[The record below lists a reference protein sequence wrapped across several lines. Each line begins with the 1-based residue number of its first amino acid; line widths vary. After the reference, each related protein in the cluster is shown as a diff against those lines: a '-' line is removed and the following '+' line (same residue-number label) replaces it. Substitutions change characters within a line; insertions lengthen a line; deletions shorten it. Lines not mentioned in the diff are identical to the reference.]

1 MTTTIINDN
10 EQDSIISKS
19 GELLKKVDELSQELK
34 IDGKDLERFKEKISN
49 SLSNSQDADEMKD
62 MAKTTGKLALNGASA
77 LFAMDPTMM
86 ALSLILNFILENAV
100 SNLLDGNSDKE
111 KKEKEDLE
119 KFENLLKMLINYIII
134 CLKKMIKLMK
144 KPLINLLI
152 FSKK

>member
-62 MAKTTGKLALNGASA
+62 MAKTAGKLALNGASA

-86 ALSLILNFILENAV
+86 ALSLILNLF
-100 SNLLDGNSDKE
+100 
-111 KKEKEDLE
+111 
-119 KFENLLKMLINYIII
+119 
-134 CLKKMIKLMK
+134 
-144 KPLINLLI
+144 
-152 FSKK
+152 